1 MSLDEKNYD
10 DDGVE
15 ILNKPSAFI
24 SLSPVSKHLSTI
36 QYKYYDILLYNAKE
50 IIAKTGKTDKFEI
63 KMSKLKKMAGDNTTQ
78 NKRSKEYLIKLMDLT
93 CTYNILGKEG
103 KMEQNG
109 IFALVAGIDIKTK
122 PGTVIYSF
130 PHQVIEVLV
139 EGLFAKIDM
148 SLIKE
153 FKSKYSIKLY
163 ELCKDYENS
172 PRFPEITMDKL
183 GRLLDYEYDRIE
195 RIKSCVLNP
204 AIEEIN
210 NNDNVGFF
218 VRYALL
224 KSSENKQFHSI
235 QFTVNKRLHYPDEL
249 KGRTLSNGS
258 IKLKDG
264 TILPKAETEFTV
276 AIEKESETESK
287 DLKTD
292 FQEPV
297 VINVESVINNEP
309 NKEIE
314 EKTNDDSEE
323 ETVVNTD
330 ADKIIAENQTDFMFN
345 RQEEL
350 NKCYSSQD
358 KKETKE
364 EPLLFDLGDRNDED
378 KSNLSNGKKQK
389 INFNFKTSEW
399 ENIPEDKIALWK
411 SAYPAC
417 DIEIALNAMKAWLLE
432 NPEKRKINYGKFI
445 VNWLSRTQDN
455 GGNIV
460 KNKFKNN
467 SEIKTFADIRREK
480 NLQVAKEVIEEIRS
494 GKFVV

>member
-1 MSLDEKNYD
+1 MSQEEKNYD
-10 DDGVE
+10 DNVDNK

-24 SLSPVSKHLSTI
+24 SLAPVSKHLNTM

-50 IIAKTGKTDKFEI
+50 MIAKTGKTDKFKI
-63 KMSKLKKMAGDNTTQ
+63 KLSTLKKMAGDCNTQ
-78 NKRSKEYLIKLMDLT
+78 KKRTKEYLTKLMDLT

-122 PGTVIYSF
+122 PGTLIYSF

-153 FKSKYSIKLY
+153 FKSKYSVKLY

-172 PRFPEITMDKL
+172 PHFPKISMDKL
-183 GRLLDYEYDRIE
+183 GRLFDYEYDKIE

-210 NNDNVGFF
+210 NNDKVGFF

-235 QFTVNKRLHYPDEL
+235 QFTVNKRLHYPDV

-264 TILPKAETEFTV
+264 TVLPKAETEFTV
-276 AIEKESETESK
+276 AIEKENEPENE
-287 DLKTD
+287 DLKTN

-297 VINVESVINNEP
+297 LINIESVISGEP
-309 NKEIE
+309 KKEL
-314 EKTNDDSEE
+314 EE
-323 ETVVNTD
+323 EIIIN
-330 ADKIIAENQTDFMFN
+330 ADLDKDIAKNQTDFIFN

-350 NKCYSSQD
+350 NKCYTSQN

-364 EPLLFDLGDRNDED
+364 EPLLFDLNDIDD
-378 KSNLSNGKKQK
+378 KDKTHTFKNQKKQK
-389 INFNFKTSEW
+389 INFNFETSEW
-399 ENIPEDKIALWK
+399 ENIPEYKISLWEK
-411 SAYPAC
+411 AYPAC
-417 DIEIALNAMKAWLLE
+417 DINLELIAMAAWLTA
-432 NPEKRKINYGKFI
+432 NPEHRKSNYERFI
-445 VNWLSRTQDN
+445 VNWLSKTQQK
-455 GGNIV
+455 GGNKIR
-460 KNKFKNN
+460 N
-467 SEIKTFADIRREK
+467 SSIKGGNVYQRKTWD
-480 NLQVAKEVIEEIRS
+480 EIRS
-494 GKFVV
+494 EKNREVSIKIEEEIKAGLL

>member
-1 MSLDEKNYD
+1 MLSEEKIYND
-10 DDGVE
+10 DVNSKV
-15 ILNKPSAFI
+15 LNKPSAFI
-24 SLSPVSKHLSTI
+24 SLSPVSKHLNTM

-50 IIAKTGKTDKFEI
+50 MIAKTGKTDKFKI
-63 KMSKLKKMAGDNTTQ
+63 KLSTLRKMAGDNSTQ
-78 NKRSKEYLIKLMDLT
+78 KKRAKEYLTKLMDLT

-210 NNDNVGFF
+210 SNDKVGFF

-224 KSSENKQFHSI
+224 KSSENKQFQSI

-276 AIEKESETESK
+276 AIEKESENK
-287 DLKTD
+287 NDDFKTD
-292 FQEPV
+292 FQGQV
-297 VINVESVINNEP
+297 LINVENIINDEP
-309 NKEIE
+309 KETAVDVNSD
-314 EKTNDDSEE
+314 K
-323 ETVVNTD
+323 NTD
-330 ADKIIAENQTDFMFN
+330 KKETESQLKE
-345 RQEEL
+345 QEEL
-350 NKCYSSQD
+350 NPYISSQN

-364 EPLLFDLGDRNDED
+364 EPFLFYLGDMNDND
-378 KSNLSNGKKQK
+378 KTNVSNGKKQK
-389 INFNFKTSEW
+389 INFNFETSEW
-399 ENIPEDKIALWK
+399 ENISEHKILLWEK
-411 SAYPAC
+411 AYPAC
-417 DIEIALNAMKAWLLE
+417 DINLELIAMAAWLSA
-432 NPEKRKINYGKFI
+432 NPEHRKTNYERFI
-445 VNWLSRTQDN
+445 VNWLSKTQQK
-455 GGNIV
+455 GGNKLRISSV
-460 KNKFKNN
+460 NAGD
-467 SEIKTFADIRREK
+467 IYQRKTWD
-480 NLQVAKEVIEEIRS
+480 EIRS
-494 GKFVV
+494 EKNKLISQRLEEKIKAGLL

>member
-1 MSLDEKNYD
+1 MSLEEKKYD
-10 DDGVE
+10 DDE
-15 ILNKPSAFI
+15 KILNKPSAFI
-24 SLSPVSKHLSTI
+24 SLSPVKEPLSTM

-50 IIAKTGKTDKFEI
+50 MIAKTGKTDKFKI
-63 KMSKLKKMAGDNTTQ
+63 KLSTLKKMAGDNSTQ
-78 NKRSKEYLIKLMDLT
+78 NKITKEYLTKLMDLS

-139 EGLFAKIDM
+139 EGLYAKIDM

-210 NNDNVGFF
+210 SNDKVGFF

-224 KSSENKQFHSI
+224 KSSENKQFKGI

-276 AIEKESETESK
+276 AIEKDNETENK
-287 DLKTD
+287 NLKTD
-292 FQEPV
+292 SQKPV
-297 VINVESVINNEP
+297 LCEVINIESVISDEHNEEFKENIKDDRKEQFIADTVL
-309 NKEIE
+309 NKNIG
-314 EKTNDDSEE
+314 EK
-323 ETVVNTD
+323 
-330 ADKIIAENQTDFMFN
+330 QTDFMFN

-350 NKCYSSQD
+350 NKCNSSEN
-358 KKETKE
+358 KKEIKE
-364 EPLLFDLGDRNDED
+364 EPLLFDLGDINDKGKTD
-378 KSNLSNGKKQK
+378 VSKNQKKQK
-389 INFNFKTSEW
+389 INFNFETSEW
-399 ENIPEDKIALWK
+399 ENIPKDKIELWEK
-411 SAYPAC
+411 AYPAC
-417 DIEIALNAMKAWLLE
+417 DIKLELNAMAAWLIA
-432 NPEKRKINYGKFI
+432 NPEHRKSNYERFI
-445 VNWLSRTQDN
+445 VNWLSKTQQR
-455 GGNIV
+455 GG
-460 KNKFKNN
+460 NKFKTTNF
-467 SEIKTFADIRREK
+467 ERKTFADIRREK

>member
-264 TILPKAETEFTV
+264 TILPKAKTEFTV
-276 AIEKESETESK
+276 AIEKENNAGNIEN
-287 DLKTD
+287 KTL
-292 FQEPV
+292 QTGSGEQV
-297 VINVESVINNEP
+297 LCEVISVENVINDEP
-309 NKEIE
+309 
-314 EKTNDDSEE
+314 EK
-323 ETVVNTD
+323 
-330 ADKIIAENQTDFMFN
+330 KIIINDNLDEHMAEKQTELPLKG
-345 RQEEL
+345 QEKSNE
-350 NKCYSSQD
+350 YISSKNG
-358 KKETKE
+358 KKEKN
-364 EPLLFDLGDRNDED
+364 EPLLFDFGDEEQDEETNSNSKNK
-378 KSNLSNGKKQK
+378 KSRYS
-389 INFNFKTSEW
+389 INFNFEALTWEGISEQKASLW
-399 ENIPEDKIALWK
+399 EK
-411 SAYPAC
+411 AYPAC
-417 DIEIALNAMKAWLLE
+417 DINLELIAMAAWLSA
-432 NPEKRKINYGKFI
+432 NPEHKKVNYERFI
-445 VNWLSRTQDN
+445 VNWLSKSQQR
-455 GGNIV
+455 GGNRIRNGV
-460 KNKFKNN
+460 NGNFKTYTQIKNANT
-467 SEIKTFADIRREK
+467 KTA
-480 NLQVAKEVIEEIRS
+480 VAEVIEEIQK
-494 GKFVV
+494 GDFL